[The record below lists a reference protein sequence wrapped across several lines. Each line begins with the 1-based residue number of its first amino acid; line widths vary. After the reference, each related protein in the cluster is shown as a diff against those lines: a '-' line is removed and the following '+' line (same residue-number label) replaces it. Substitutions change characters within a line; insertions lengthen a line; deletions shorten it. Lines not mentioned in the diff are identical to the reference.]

1 MTAQNKNGPR
11 KLKSWPLLTA
21 QNVYRV
27 RLTTATAVTVADSRI
42 IFPVIKSSKLDQKR
56 NSPFDTKYGYQK
68 FNR

>member
-1 MTAQNKNGPR
+1 MKAQNKNGPR

-42 IFPVIKSSKLDQKR
+42 IFPVS
-56 NSPFDTKYGYQK
+56 N
-68 FNR
+68 FNH